1 MKKKGWK
8 KVWIIIGVLL
18 LLILSFVIYFNVA
31 FNYVSIDINP
41 SVMLGINS
49 FDKVVKVKPLNTD
62 ADNLLKDLNLYGKDV
77 NNAINEVISSA
88 NKLGY
93 VNDNEENAVLI
104 STYCNND
111 RKNSQL
117 KQKINDNLN
126 QGLNTNGIG
135 SLIVDMELTKDDA
148 LKANEYGVSEAKIL
162 FVKKALEEHPEL
174 KFDDLVYLPAR
185 EIAKY
190 IEGYDDLK
198 NNNAGNS
205 NNGMNNG
212 NKNQYG
218 KNNN

>member
-111 RKNSQL
+111 
-117 KQKINDNLN
+117 
-126 QGLNTNGIG
+126 
-135 SLIVDMELTKDDA
+135 
-148 LKANEYGVSEAKIL
+148 
-162 FVKKALEEHPEL
+162 
-174 KFDDLVYLPAR
+174 
-185 EIAKY
+185 
-190 IEGYDDLK
+190 
-198 NNNAGNS
+198 
-205 NNGMNNG
+205 
-212 NKNQYG
+212 
-218 KNNN
+218 